1 MPNSDVIKFQQL
13 NPLSIKE
20 INGKQL
26 YHSFLSGAH
35 RIFENQSILNKINV
49 FPVADA
55 DTGTNLASTMRSI
68 IDISIPNVNLKVSAV
83 SIADAALT
91 GARGN
96 SGIIFAQFLYGFSN
110 ELKAKETITVE
121 DFAESMRSAVGYA
134 YEAIANPVEGTIL
147 SVIKD
152 WAEHLYNV
160 KDKLDDFIQM
170 LIDAFLIATE
180 SLNATSVRMKELTKT
195 DVVDAG
201 AKGFVVFLEG
211 MLEFFQTGKQVSAE
225 ALSAD
230 QVVEE
235 DVIVGHDVIT
245 YRYCSEA
252 LLTGED
258 LNKADIKKALEGFG
272 DSMVVAGSPQK
283 TRIHIHTDTPWL
295 LFVELGKL
303 GNIASQK
310 VDDMVMQHTIASSP
324 KEKVALVTD
333 SSCDLP
339 HEIIEKYQIQV
350 VPLSIHFGATFY
362 LDGVTMKPE
371 QFNKMLDTS
380 LVYPSTSQPAYKEFY
395 NRYNYLSTHFESI
408 IGINISNQLSG
419 TWQNSL
425 NAAKKVSEHTGKRI
439 DVVNSKLTSV
449 ALGLLL
455 MRAAKSLEEG
465 ITHDE
470 VLESLQN
477 WIEKSKVLV
486 TASTLKYM
494 VKSGRVSNTKGLV
507 GKLMNLKPVIT
518 VNKEGKTEAFGKAFT
533 VKQSMKLV
541 MKDIEKFIEGKKVWG
556 YAIAHASNE
565 KTALWYADKMEAL
578 TGMNPEFIQSASPAL
593 VANVGLGVVDVA
605 VLLD

>member
-1 MPNSDVIKFQQL
+1 MNT
-13 NPLSIKE
+13 LSIKE

-26 YHSFLSGAH
+26 YHSFISGAH

-68 IDISIPNVNLKVSAV
+68 IDISIPNENLKISAV

-121 DFAESMRSAVGYA
+121 DFAESMRNAVRYA

-152 WAEHLYNV
+152 WADHLYNL
-160 KDKLDDFIQM
+160 KDNLDDFIQM
-170 LIDAFLIATE
+170 LIDAFIKATE
-180 SLNATSVRMKELTKT
+180 SLNATSVRMKELTQT

-211 MLEFFQTGKQVSAE
+211 MLEFFKTGKQVSAE
-225 ALSAD
+225 ALNAD
-230 QVVEE
+230 HVVEE

-252 LLTGED
+252 LLTGEN
-258 LNKADIKKALEGFG
+258 LNKEDIKKALEGFG

-310 VDDMVMQHTIASSP
+310 VDDMIMQHRIASSP
-324 KEKVALVTD
+324 KEKIALATD

-339 HEIIEKYQIQV
+339 SEIIEKYQIQV
-350 VPLSIHFGATFY
+350 VPLSIHFGETFY
-362 LDGVTMKPE
+362 LDGITMKPE

-408 IGINISNQLSG
+408 IAINISNQLSG

-425 NAAKKVSEHTGKRI
+425 NAATKVGEHTGKRI

-455 MRAAKSLEEG
+455 VRAAKSLEEG
-465 ITHDE
+465 MTHDE
-470 VLESLQN
+470 VLEGLQD
-477 WIEKSKVLV
+477 WIDKSKVLV
-486 TASTLKYM
+486 TANTLKYM
-494 VKSGRVSNTKGLV
+494 VKSGRVSNTKGLI

-533 VKQSMKLV
+533 IKQSMKLV
-541 MKDIEKFIEGKKVWG
+541 LKDIETFIEGKKVWG

-565 KTALWYADKMEAL
+565 KTALWYAEKMEAL
-578 TGMNPEFIQSASPAL
+578 TGKKPEYIQNASPAL

>member
-1 MPNSDVIKFQQL
+1 MMSKLQQL
-13 NPLSIKE
+13 NTLSIKE

-68 IDISIPNVNLKVSAV
+68 IDIAIPDENLKISAV

-121 DFAESMRSAVGYA
+121 DFAESMRNAVKYA

-152 WAEHLYNV
+152 WAEHLYDL
-160 KDKLDDFIQM
+160 KDRLDDFILM
-170 LIDAFLIATE
+170 LIEAFLKATE
-180 SLNATSVRMKELTKT
+180 SLNATSARMKELTKT
-195 DVVDAG
+195 EVVDAG

-211 MLEFFQTGKQVSAE
+211 MLEFFKTGKQVSAE
-225 ALSAD
+225 ALNAD

-252 LLTGED
+252 LLTGEN
-258 LNKADIKKALEGFG
+258 LNKEDIKKALDGFG

-310 VDDMVMQHTIASSP
+310 VDDMVMQHAIASSP
-324 KEKVALVTD
+324 KEKIALATD

-339 HEIIEKYQIQV
+339 AEIIEKYQIQV
-350 VPLSIHFGATFY
+350 VPLSIHFGETFY
-362 LDGVTMKPE
+362 LDGITMKPE

-380 LVYPSTSQPAYKEFY
+380 PVYPSTSQPAYKEFY

-408 IGINISNQLSG
+408 IAVNISRQLSG

-425 NAAKKVSEHTGKRI
+425 NAATKVGEHTGKRI

-455 MRAAKSLEEG
+455 VRAAKSLEEG
-465 ITHDE
+465 MTHDE
-470 VLESLQN
+470 VLKGLQD
-477 WIEKSKVLV
+477 WIDKSKVLV

-494 VKSGRVSNTKGLV
+494 VKSGRVSNTKGFI

-533 VKQSMKLV
+533 IKQSMKLV

-556 YAIAHASNE
+556 YAIGHASNE
-565 KTALWYADKMEAL
+565 KTALWYAEKMEAL
-578 TGMNPEFIQSASPAL
+578 TGKKPEYIHNASPAL
-593 VANVGLGVVDVA
+593 VANVGIGVVDVA

>member
-1 MPNSDVIKFQQL
+1 L
-13 NPLSIKE
+13 NTLSIKE

-68 IDISIPNVNLKVSAV
+68 IDISIPNENLKTTAV

-121 DFAESMRSAVGYA
+121 DFAESMRNAVKYA

-152 WAEHLYNV
+152 WAEHLYNL
-160 KDKLDDFIQM
+160 KDKLDDFILM
-170 LIDAFLIATE
+170 LLDAFLKATE
-180 SLNATSVRMKELTKT
+180 SLNATSSRMKELTKT
-195 DVVDAG
+195 EVVDAG

-211 MLEFFQTGKQVSAE
+211 MLEFFKTGKQVSAE
-225 ALSAD
+225 VLHAD

-235 DVIVGHDVIT
+235 DVIIGHDVIT

-252 LLTGED
+252 LLTGEN
-258 LNKADIKKALEGFG
+258 LNKSKIKKALEGYG

-295 LFVELGKL
+295 MFVELGKL

-310 VDDMVMQHTIASSP
+310 VDDMVMQYTIASSA
-324 KEKVALVTD
+324 KEKIALVTD

-339 HEIIEKYQIQV
+339 TEIIEKYQIQV
-350 VPLSIHFGATFY
+350 VPLSIHFGETFY
-362 LDGVTMKPE
+362 LDGITMKPE
-371 QFNKMLDTS
+371 QFNRMLDTS
-380 LVYPSTSQPAYKEFY
+380 PVYPSTSQPGYKEFY
-395 NRYNYLSTHFESI
+395 NRYNYLSTHYESI
-408 IGINISNQLSG
+408 LAVNISSKLSG

-425 NAAKKVSEHTGKRI
+425 NAATKVSEHTGKRI

-449 ALGLLL
+449 SLGLLL
-455 MRAAKSLEEG
+455 LRAAKAMESG
-465 ITHDE
+465 ISHDDLIDE
-470 VLESLQN
+470 MQH
-477 WIEKSKVLV
+477 WIDKSRVLV
-486 TASTLKYM
+486 TVRTLKYM
-494 VKSGRVSNTKGLV
+494 VKSGRVSNTKGFI

-518 VNKEGKTEAFGKAFT
+518 VDKEGKTIAFGKGYT

-541 MKDIEKFIEGKKVWG
+541 MKDIEKFIKGKKVWG
-556 YAIAHASNE
+556 YAIGHASNE

-578 TGMNPEFIQSASPAL
+578 TGKKPEYIQNASPAL
-593 VANVGLGVVDVA
+593 VANVGLGVVDVG

>member
-1 MPNSDVIKFQQL
+1 LQQL
-13 NPLSIKE
+13 DVSKTLQLNTIAIKE

-35 RIFENQSILNKINV
+35 RIFENQKILNKINV

-68 IDISIPNVNLKVSAV
+68 IDISIPNENLKISAV

-110 ELKAKETITVE
+110 ELKAKETITAE
-121 DFAESMRSAVGYA
+121 DFAESMRNAVRYA

-152 WAEHLYNV
+152 WAEHLYHL
-160 KDKLDDFIQM
+160 KDNLDDFIQM
-170 LIDAFLIATE
+170 LIDAFVKATE
-180 SLNATSVRMKELTKT
+180 SLNATNVRMIELTKT
-195 DVVDAG
+195 NVVDAG

-211 MLEFFQTGKQVSAE
+211 MLEFFKTGKQVSAE
-225 ALSAD
+225 VLSLD
-230 QVVEE
+230 KVEEE

-252 LLTGED
+252 LLTGD
-258 LNKADIKKALEGFG
+258 NLNKDNIKKALEGYG

-310 VDDMVMQHTIASSP
+310 VDDMVMQHAIASFP
-324 KEKVALVTD
+324 KQKIALVTD

-339 HEIIEKYQIQV
+339 SDIIEKYQIQV
-350 VPLSIHFGATFY
+350 VPLSIHFGQTFY
-362 LDGVTMKPE
+362 LDGITMKPE
-371 QFNKMLDTS
+371 QFNNMLDS
-380 LVYPSTSQPAYKEFY
+380 SSVYPSTSQPAYKEFY
-395 NRYNYLSTHFESI
+395 NRYNYLSTHYESI
-408 IGINISNQLSG
+408 VAVNISNKLSG

-425 NAAKKVSEHTGKRI
+425 NAAAKVGEHTGKRI

-449 ALGLLL
+449 SLGLLL
-455 MRAAKSLEEG
+455 LRAARTLESG

-470 VLESLQN
+470 LIDEMQN
-477 WIEKSKVLV
+477 WIDNSKVLV
-486 TASTLKYM
+486 TVRTLKYM
-494 VKSGRVSNTKGLV
+494 VKSGRVSNTKGFI

-518 VNKEGKTEAFGKAFT
+518 VDKEGKTVAYGKGFT
-533 VKQSMKLV
+533 VKQSMKMV
-541 MKDIEKFIEGKKVWG
+541 MKDIEKYVEGKRVWG
-556 YAIAHASNE
+556 YAIGHASNE
-565 KTALWYADKMEAL
+565 KTAFWYAEKMEAL
-578 TGMNPEFIQSASPAL
+578 TGKKPEFIQNASPAL
-593 VANVGLGVVDVA
+593 VANVGLGVVDVG

>member
-1 MPNSDVIKFQQL
+1 MNT
-13 NPLSIKE
+13 LSIKE

-68 IDISIPNVNLKVSAV
+68 IDISIPNENLKASAV

-110 ELKAKETITVE
+110 ELKSKETITVE
-121 DFAESMRSAVGYA
+121 DFAESMRNAVKYA

-152 WAEHLYNV
+152 WAEHLYNR

-170 LIDAFLIATE
+170 LIDAFLKATE
-180 SLNATSVRMKELTKT
+180 SLNATSIRMKELTKT

-201 AKGFVVFLEG
+201 AKGFVFFLEG
-211 MLEFFQTGKQVSAE
+211 MLEFFKTGKQVSVE
-225 ALSAD
+225 ALNAD
-230 QVVEE
+230 QVIEE
-235 DVIVGHDVIT
+235 DVIVGHNVIT

-258 LNKADIKKALEGFG
+258 LNKGHIKKALEGFG

-303 GNIASQK
+303 GNIAAQK
-310 VDDMVMQHTIASSP
+310 VDDMVMQHTVASAP
-324 KEKVALVTD
+324 KGKIALVTD

-339 HEIIEKYQIQV
+339 AEIIEKYQIQV
-350 VPLSIHFGATFY
+350 VPLSIHFGETFY
-362 LDGVTMKPE
+362 LDGITMKPE

-380 LVYPSTSQPAYKEFY
+380 PIYPSTSQPAYKEFY
-395 NRYNYLSTHFESI
+395 NRYNYLSTHFQSI
-408 IGINISNQLSG
+408 IGVNISNQLSG

-425 NAAKKVSEHTGKRI
+425 NAAKKVSKHTSKRI

-455 MRAAKSLEEG
+455 LRAAKSMDKG
-465 ITHDE
+465 ASHDE
-470 VLESLQN
+470 LINNMQR

-486 TASTLKYM
+486 TARTLKYM
-494 VKSGRVSNTKGLV
+494 VKSGRVSNTKGFI

-518 VNKEGKTEAFGKAFT
+518 VNKEGKTVAFGKAFT

-541 MKDIEKFIEGKKVWG
+541 MKDIEKFINGKKVWG
-556 YAIAHASNE
+556 FAIAHASNE
-565 KTALWYADKMEAL
+565 KTALWYAEKMESL
-578 TGMNPEFIQSASPAL
+578 TGMKPEFIQNASPAL

-605 VLLD
+605 VMLD